1 MDMIK
6 ANNVNAVEFAN
17 SLSKVESHAD
27 RKECEFPALEEW
39 ELAMAGG
46 GDAIVCW

>member
-1 MDMIK
+1 MDLIK
-6 ANNVNAVEFAN
+6 ATKVNAVEFAT
-17 SLSKVESHAD
+17 SLSKVESLSE

-46 GDAIVCW
+46 GEAIVCW